1 MPIPAESYPR
11 YSSRFNPCIKSQW
24 PGLSFCPDHLDQ
36 QVDDLSPGLRGQ
48 VVEVG
53 EDPAHF
59 SYLEQGGNS

>member
-11 YSSRFNPCIKSQW
+11 YSSRFNPCINSQW
-24 PGLSFCPDHLDQ
+24 PGFSFCSDHLDQ

-59 SYLEQGGNS
+59 SYLEQGGKS